1 MKRKAFQSL
10 VSILS
15 LVGLIVF
22 PSLVCAK
29 TTLTMAAMGKT
40 SDTYMI
46 AVGWSNVLN
55 KVKSDIAITPLEG
68 GGVVMLA
75 RGMAQSKWD
84 ISFISTP
91 HYLQALDGKS
101 RFKKDPPKLREKY
114 KDFRSLF
121 GVTSGM
127 GMYVVR
133 ADSGI
138 EKIIDLKGKKV
149 AIGRP
154 GGGGAKLTPLF
165 FKAHGLAPED
175 YKAEFLKPG
184 PALDEMRNNRLDCAA
199 VWGGIPQAALFNFSR
214 QFPIHFLSFEKDAM
228 TKFRTMVSHG
238 EHFVLRTYTADD
250 LEKGYN
256 KGIQQKGEVNF
267 WTFPMQVIVRKEMPV
282 EVAYKIVKTFWENLD
297 DIKST
302 GAALANLNKDDSLES
317 LSAQLHPGAVKYFKE
332 KGWIK

>member
-1 MKRKAFQSL
+1 MKGKVLQRL
-10 VSILS
+10 VSVLAF
-15 LVGLIVF
+15 VGLIVF

-40 SDTYMI
+40 TDTYMV

-55 KVKSDIAITPLEG
+55 KIKSDIGITPLEG

-75 RGMAQSKWD
+75 RGMAQGKWD

-91 HYLQALDGKS
+91 HYLNALDGKS
-101 RFKKDPPKLREKY
+101 QFEKDPPDLREKY
-114 KDFRSLF
+114 KDFRALF

-138 EKIIDLKGKKV
+138 KDIIDLKGKK
-149 AIGRP
+149 AALGRP
-154 GGGGAKLTPLF
+154 GGGGAKLTPLI
-165 FKAHGLAPED
+165 FKAHGLEPND
-175 YKAEFLKPG
+175 YKAEFLEPS

-199 VWGGIPQAALFNFSR
+199 VWGGIPQAALFNLSR
-214 QFPIHFLSFEKDAM
+214 QFPIHLLSFQKDAFE
-228 TKFRTMVSHG
+228 KFQKMVPQG
-238 EHFVLRTYTADD
+238 DHFVLRTYTTEE
-250 LEKGYN
+250 LKKGYGD
-256 KGIQQKGEVNF
+256 GIVQEGEVNF
-267 WTFPMQVIVRKEMPV
+267 WTFQMQVIVRNNMPE
-282 EVAYKIVKTFWENLD
+282 EVAYEIVKAFWENLD

-317 LSAQLHPGAVKYFKE
+317 LSAQLHPGAVKYYKE
-332 KGWIK
+332 KGWMK